1 MHVVDTQFVPG
12 IAQLVTHEVLM
23 VVNDDGRRV
32 RGGQYCL
39 GNCVAVY
46 TVACVCVCRE
56 GVSVCVQ

>member
-12 IAQLVTHEVLM
+12 IAQLVTHEALM
-23 VVNDDGRRV
+23 VVNDDGGRV

-46 TVACVCVCRE
+46 TVACVCVCAE
-56 GVSVCVQ
+56 KE